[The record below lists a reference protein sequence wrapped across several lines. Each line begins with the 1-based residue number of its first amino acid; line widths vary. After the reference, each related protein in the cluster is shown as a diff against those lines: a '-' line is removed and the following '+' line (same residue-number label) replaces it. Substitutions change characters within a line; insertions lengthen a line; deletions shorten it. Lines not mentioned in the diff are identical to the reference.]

1 MASRKIEVSKKMN
14 KKIAV
19 VAIMA
24 GALLVTGCN
33 QQGKE
38 DAAKTPATQV
48 AAPVADLAVPPA
60 DDSRAWKLYLVNVA
74 KRNMD
79 GIRSS
84 PYMYYLPAAG
94 ADDFQEQYESQRDN
108 VAGAVYRGVL
118 PGNMLAF
125 GSPESNH
132 MADLIV
138 DAFEG
143 VSPGSMKDVRV
154 LFIGA
159 AEDLDRVKAAIEPTG
174 ANVVFHEVK

>member
-1 MASRKIEVSKKMN
+1 MN

-19 VAIMA
+19 VALMA
-24 GALLVTGCN
+24 GALLLAGCN
-33 QQGKE
+33 QQGKDE
-38 DAAKTPATQV
+38 AAKPAASETAAPATALV
-48 AAPVADLAVPPA
+48 APPA
-60 DDSRAWKLYLVNVA
+60 DDERAWKLYLVNVA
-74 KRNMD
+74 KSHLD

-84 PYMYYLPAAG
+84 PYMYYLPSAA
-94 ADDFQEQYESQRDN
+94 AEDFQEQYERQRDN
-108 VAGAVYRGVL
+108 VAGAVFRGVL

-125 GSPESNH
+125 GSPESGR

-159 AEDLDRVKAAIEPTG
+159 PEDLDRVKAAIEPTG